1 MAVCDCCNQEMLTA
15 DSCTFP
21 KIGYKNGKSY
31 KRIRYGE
38 EGWGLT
44 SEKCGDCGVKL
55 GGIHHDGCDIERC
68 PKCGG
73 QLLSCD
79 CGFDILIK

>member
-1 MAVCDCCNQEMLTA
+1 MAVCECCKQEMLTA
-15 DSCTFP
+15 KSCTFT
-21 KIGYKNGKSY
+21 KIGYSNGKSY

-38 EGWGLT
+38 EGYDMTGR
-44 SEKCGDCGVKL
+44 CGDCGVEL
-55 GGIHHDGCDIERC
+55 GGVHHDGCDIEKC